1 MNPYENTSN
10 WTLFWRKLDMSRILD
25 EQIEYLQSV
34 SKEEFEIM
42 IKLGLAAKE
51 FQIKNIRKN
60 SQVPNDWVFDVYRIE
75 KKGIIQKEKSLRY
88 VVYVDR
94 NANQYDMNWV
104 TNFVQNNGIN
114 LNNVEKIFVMNLN
127 KIPKVSLEKDSSYE
141 KKFKFLFQKNFMP
154 FLFRRAKKD
163 TMHLLE
169 SLYPSENSIWNNKTE
184 ERQRIFCNS
193 LGIKFVKHMP
203 LWRYQFGDQAK
214 LILNLNTRKEEDHKQ
229 DYRNESHETEKL
241 KMDYY
246 EILAVGKNA
255 TTEDIQ
261 KSYRKLALL
270 YHPDKSKT
278 SGTMMIHISEAYG
291 VLSDFNKRKKY
302 DEMMSF
308 C

>member
-1 MNPYENTSN
+1 
-10 WTLFWRKLDMSRILD
+10 MSRILD

-141 KKFKFLFQKNFMP
+141 KKFKFLF
-154 FLFRRAKKD
+154 
-163 TMHLLE
+163 
-169 SLYPSENSIWNNKTE
+169 
-184 ERQRIFCNS
+184 
-193 LGIKFVKHMP
+193 
-203 LWRYQFGDQAK
+203 
-214 LILNLNTRKEEDHKQ
+214 
-229 DYRNESHETEKL
+229 
-241 KMDYY
+241 
-246 EILAVGKNA
+246 
-255 TTEDIQ
+255 
-261 KSYRKLALL
+261 
-270 YHPDKSKT
+270 
-278 SGTMMIHISEAYG
+278 
-291 VLSDFNKRKKY
+291 
-302 DEMMSF
+302 
-308 C
+308 